1 MAVEVFAADEQN
13 DHPVDTLRWVHLAEA
28 ILQEEGLSGDAEL
41 SVLFVDEPA
50 IAELNSRFLGK
61 DGPTDVLAFP
71 IDEEPVESGRSP
83 DSGGT
88 GPGMPSEPEDVPVLL
103 GDIVICPA
111 VAFRNA
117 PEHAGNYDDEVALLV
132 VHGLL
137 HLMGMDHQED
147 DEAEEMEAKEREL
160 LGRHYAEIRAETW
173 AARSAGPR
181 RGTKPDRLRR
191 VSGHRVLARRLLQAR
206 GTLLQMGAALPTGLS
221 PARTAAAGAAR
232 QMLAATHASSSHFSD
247 ADAVIVGAVVIL
259 IALSALFAMSET
271 AMTRMSRVK
280 AISMVEEHKRG
291 ATSLLKLVEH
301 PESNI
306 PVILFTLEI
315 CTLVAAT
322 LVGVVADHVV
332 GPLGVLI
339 ATVFEVIVIFVFAE
353 LAPKIYAVQHSE
365 RVALSMAPFLL
376 AVVHFPPL
384 RWATWGLIKVAN
396 SFLPGKGLKRG
407 PYVTEEELL
416 AMADTAAD
424 EEVIEREER
433 KLIHS
438 IIDFGDTVAREVM
451 VPRPDMVTVSAD
463 ATVGHAADIASSAGF
478 SRVPVYGN
486 GIDDIV
492 GVVYVKDMMRG

>member
-1 MAVEVFAADEQN
+1 
-13 DHPVDTLRWVHLAEA
+13 
-28 ILQEEGLSGDAEL
+28 
-41 SVLFVDEPA
+41 
-50 IAELNSRFLGK
+50 
-61 DGPTDVLAFP
+61 
-71 IDEEPVESGRSP
+71 
-83 DSGGT
+83 
-88 GPGMPSEPEDVPVLL
+88 
-103 GDIVICPA
+103 
-111 VAFRNA
+111 
-117 PEHAGNYDDEVALLV
+117 
-132 VHGLL
+132 
-137 HLMGMDHQED
+137 
-147 DEAEEMEAKEREL
+147 
-160 LGRHYAEIRAETW
+160 
-173 AARSAGPR
+173 
-181 RGTKPDRLRR
+181 
-191 VSGHRVLARRLLQAR
+191 
-206 GTLLQMGAALPTGLS
+206 
-221 PARTAAAGAAR
+221 
-232 QMLAATHASSSHFSD
+232 MLAATHLSSHNFSNAD
-247 ADAVIVGAVVIL
+247 AIMVGAVIVL

-280 AISMVEEHKRG
+280 AVSMVEEHKRG
-291 ATSLLKLVEH
+291 ASSLLKLVEH

-322 LVGVVADHVV
+322 LVGVVADQVV

-396 SFLPGKGLKRG
+396 FFLPGKGLKRG

-451 VPRPDMVTVSAD
+451 VPRPDMVMSMRTQRSVMRQTLRRRRVSAACRFT
-463 ATVGHAADIASSAGF
+463 ATVLTTLSVWST
-478 SRVPVYGN
+478 
-486 GIDDIV
+486 
-492 GVVYVKDMMRG
+492 

>member
-28 ILQEEGLSGDAEL
+28 VLQEEGLSGDAEL

-173 AARSAGPR
+173 QAKPAGPEAAP
-181 RGTKPDRLRR
+181 GTGQTSPGDGRDLPRDGHTSPGDGKTSLGTE
-191 VSGHRVLARRLLQAR
+191 VSG
-206 GTLLQMGAALPTGLS
+206 
-221 PARTAAAGAAR
+221 PADAAAANDGNAPSNGGR
-232 QMLAATHASSSHFSD
+232 P
-247 ADAVIVGAVVIL
+247 AD
-259 IALSALFAMSET
+259 
-271 AMTRMSRVK
+271 
-280 AISMVEEHKRG
+280 
-291 ATSLLKLVEH
+291 
-301 PESNI
+301 
-306 PVILFTLEI
+306 
-315 CTLVAAT
+315 
-322 LVGVVADHVV
+322 
-332 GPLGVLI
+332 GP
-339 ATVFEVIVIFVFAE
+339 
-353 LAPKIYAVQHSE
+353 Q
-365 RVALSMAPFLL
+365 
-376 AVVHFPPL
+376 
-384 RWATWGLIKVAN
+384 
-396 SFLPGKGLKRG
+396 PGKDGTG
-407 PYVTEEELL
+407 
-416 AMADTAAD
+416 
-424 EEVIEREER
+424 
-433 KLIHS
+433 
-438 IIDFGDTVAREVM
+438 G
-451 VPRPDMVTVSAD
+451 SA
-463 ATVGHAADIASSAGF
+463 
-478 SRVPVYGN
+478 
-486 GIDDIV
+486 
-492 GVVYVKDMMRG
+492 